1 MLLRLILPLLIFI
14 LPTGGFEVMHTGVAP
29 SDRFYTDHLENIYF
43 IDGHK
48 IIKVEA
54 KPHKIMEYGSF
65 TSGPITAADVS
76 NPFQL
81 MVFYRDFNRV
91 IFLDNKLSRLRSPI
105 NLSDLGIEQAVLACS
120 SARGG
125 LWIFSDRDN
134 RLVYFDDQLRLTH
147 QSMILGSIAGSLGKP
162 VYMTEAQN
170 QLYLY
175 VPRKGILV
183 FDRFAS
189 YLTTIPYSGPE
200 RFQVMAGRIIF
211 FSDGELISL
220 DIESR
225 KITSLELPEKVKI
238 DDARLQPK
246 RLFLLSGN
254 KFVVYGIR

>member
-1 MLLRLILPLLIFI
+1 MLLRLILPLLILS
-14 LPTGGFEVMHTGVAP
+14 LPTGGLELLYTGVAH
-29 SDRFYTDHLENIYF
+29 SDRFCADHLGNIYF

-48 IIKVEA
+48 IIKVEPQPY
-54 KPHKIMEYGSF
+54 KSLEYGSF
-65 TSGPITAADVS
+65 ASGPITAADVS
-76 NPFQL
+76 NPFQI

-91 IFLDNKLSRLRSPI
+91 VFLDNKLSRLRSPI
-105 NLSDLGIEQAVLACS
+105 NLSDMGIEQAVLVCS
-120 SARGG
+120 SVSGG
-125 LWIFSDRDN
+125 IWIFSDRDN
-134 RLVYFDDQLRLTH
+134 RLVYFDDQLHLTH

-200 RFQVMAGRIIF
+200 RFQVMGGKIIY
-211 FSDGELISL
+211 FSDGELTSL

-225 KITSLELPEKVKI
+225 EVRSIDLPEKIKI

-254 KFVVYGIR
+254 KFVLYGIR